1 MNTGF
6 RTPSIPFRSIHRL
19 IQSVL
24 PQLSFSFY
32 RHQPI
37 RADFS
42 GGQITSDA
50 GLLPLRAF
58 DERHHL
64 TNHWAAGLSDP
75 RQDDRVHHDSLTLL
89 RQRIYQIVA
98 GYEDAN
104 DAGRLRHD
112 PVLQIVSDQKL
123 GDALGSQPT
132 LSRWENSP
140 SARDLVRLQDT
151 WCQQFIDLCA
161 QRVRERGEIL
171 LDLDSTDDP
180 TYGQQQLSFF
190 NGAYG
195 QHMYHP
201 MLIFERHTG
210 SLLAAR
216 LRPGNASSHA
226 RIVPML
232 LRLVPRLQ
240 SAFPEVKIKLR
251 GDAGFAL
258 PLLYEFCEF
267 FGIQYAIGIPAN
279 CVFQQ
284 RAEPRKKQLK
294 RRYRRAQV
302 PQRSFYSFRH
312 RARSWS
318 HQRRICYKAEHS
330 AAGTNLRFVVTNR
343 TGRASE
349 VFAFYNDRGECENR
363 IEEFKNGFRAD
374 RLSCHRFL
382 ANAFRLLLH
391 GAAYNLVNF
400 FRHHLPQPWRSAQIE
415 TLRAKLFKLGGRI
428 RQTARCIRIHLST
441 SWPFQGLCRSVAFAV
456 NSG

>member
-1 MNTGF
+1 
-6 RTPSIPFRSIHRL
+6 L

-32 RHQPI
+32 RQQPI

-58 DERHHL
+58 DQRHHL
-64 TNHWAAGLSDP
+64 TSGLAARLGDP
-75 RQDDRVHHDSLTLL
+75 RQDDRVRHASVALL

-104 DAGRLRHD
+104 DADRLRHD
-112 PVLQIVSDQKL
+112 PLFQIVADQEL
-123 GDALGSQPT
+123 GQALGSQPT
-132 LSRWENSP
+132 LSRWENAP
-140 SARDLVRLQDT
+140 SGRDLVQLNDT
-151 WCQQFIDLCA
+151 LLEQFLALCSK
-161 QRVRERGEIL
+161 QVRQRGEIL
-171 LDLDSTDDP
+171 LDIDSTDDP
-180 TYGQQQLSFF
+180 THGQQQLSFF

-201 MLIFERHTG
+201 MLVFERHTG
-210 SLLAAR
+210 CLLAAR

-240 SAFPEVKIKLR
+240 SAFPGVKIRLR

-267 FGIQYAIGIPAN
+267 FGIEYALGIPAN
-279 CVFQQ
+279 CVFQR
-284 RAEPRKKQLK
+284 RAEPRQQQLQ
-294 RRYRRAQV
+294 RRYRRTQL
-302 PQRSFYSFRH
+302 PQRGFSSFRH
-312 RARSWS
+312 RARSWPR
-318 HQRRICYKAEHS
+318 QRRICYKAEHT
-330 AAGTNLRFVVTNR
+330 AAGTNRRFLVTNCA
-343 TGRASE
+343 GRASE

-391 GAAYNLVNF
+391 AAAYNLVNL
-400 FRHHLPQPWRSAQIE
+400 FRLQLPQPWRSAQIE
-415 TLRAKLFKLGGRI
+415 TLRAQLFKIGARV
-428 RQTARCIRIHLST
+428 RQTARCIRFHLAT
-441 SWPFQGLCRSVAFAV
+441 GWPFQNLFRSVVLALD
-456 NSG
+456 SG